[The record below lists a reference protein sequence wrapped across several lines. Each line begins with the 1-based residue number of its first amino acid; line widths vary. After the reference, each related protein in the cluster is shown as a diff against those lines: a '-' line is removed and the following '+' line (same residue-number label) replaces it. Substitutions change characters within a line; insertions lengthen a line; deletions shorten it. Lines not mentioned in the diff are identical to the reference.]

1 MNIPNEC
8 KYAASDEWVKL
19 EGNVALV
26 GVSDYA
32 QEQLSDVVF
41 VEVIVAVGDSVS
53 KGSTAATIES
63 VKAAAD
69 VNLPVSGKVIA
80 VNEDLPSTAELVN
93 SDPYGKAWMLKIEL
107 SDPSE
112 LDGLM
117 SAADYEKFLQDR
129 SH

>member
-80 VNEDLPSTAELVN
+80 VNEDLPSTSELVN